1 MANHLLVVLSNAQD
15 GADEQFNR
23 WYTETHLGDILTL
36 PGYSAAQ
43 RFKLSETQLSGDDLP
58 YRYLAI
64 YEVDADDVASAAES
78 LRSNTG
84 SMVIDPALD
93 RARTVAWFYTP
104 ITERVE
110 AQGAAA
116 GGVANPSA

>member
-1 MANHLLVVLSNAQD
+1 MAKHILVVLSNAQEA
-15 GADEQFNR
+15 ADERFNR

-43 RFKLSETQLSGDDLP
+43 RFKASETQLGSGDVP

-64 YEVDADDVASAAES
+64 YEVDAEDVASAAAAM
-78 LRSNTG
+78 RSNTG
-84 SMVIDPALD
+84 NMVIDPSLD
-93 RARTVAWFYTP
+93 RSRTVAWFFTP

-110 AQGAAA
+110 A
-116 GGVANPSA
+116 S

>member
-1 MANHLLVVLSNAQD
+1 MAEHVLVVLSNAQD

-23 WYTETHLGDILTL
+23 WYTDTHLGDILKL

-43 RFKLSETQLSGDDLP
+43 RFKLSETQLAAGDLP

-64 YEVDADDVASAAES
+64 YEVDAADVAAAAEAM
-78 LRSNTG
+78 RSNAG

-93 RARTVAWFYTP
+93 RSRTVAWFYTP

-110 AQGAAA
+110 E
-116 GGVANPSA
+116 

>member
-1 MANHLLVVLSNAQD
+1 MAKHILVVLSNAQD
-15 GADEQFNR
+15 GTDEQFNR

-43 RFKLSETQLSGDDLP
+43 RFKLSETQMAAGDPP

-64 YEVDADDVASAAES
+64 YEVDAEDVASAAEV
-78 LRSNTG
+78 LRANSG
-84 SMVIDPALD
+84 RMVIDPALD
-93 RARTVAWFYTP
+93 RSRTVAWFYTP

-110 AQGAAA
+110 A
-116 GGVANPSA
+116 